1 MYLVNHFE
9 HQVDRLRF
17 VVIYVARDLRYELR
31 KPFKTLLRARYLHLR
46 RMAVGK
52 KTEKLEN

>member
-9 HQVDRLRF
+9 HQVDLLRF

-31 KPFKTLLRARYLHLR
+31 KPFKTLLRARYLHLK

-52 KTEKLEN
+52 N